1 MGSTVYDHLRANS
14 AREHI
19 WQGRGC
25 DPKQRKFTEE
35 DKTWNG
41 SEIHSASNE

>member
-19 WQGRGC
+19 RQGRGF
-25 DPKQRKFTEE
+25 DRKRRKFTGK
-35 DKTWNG
+35 DKTWKG
-41 SEIHSASNE
+41 SEVQSASNK